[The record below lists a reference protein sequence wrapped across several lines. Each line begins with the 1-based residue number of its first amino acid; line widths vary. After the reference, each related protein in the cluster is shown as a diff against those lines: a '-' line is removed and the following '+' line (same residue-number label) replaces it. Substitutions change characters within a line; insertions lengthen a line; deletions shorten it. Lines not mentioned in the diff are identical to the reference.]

1 MGTIEEFKE
10 VFCAKEMMM
19 IKILEAKNKATS
31 KDGKPRWGVMID
43 GSWWNTMNRGLGA
56 VIDTL
61 NKGDT
66 IDVQLVDTGT
76 WKNVEGIMKVE
87 DVNDDV
93 TDPVNPFE
101 KKAAKDAPQSNKD
114 VSIVR
119 QSLSKV
125 ASVEIGGLC
134 PAIQMVLYGEVVND
148 DSLGAGDKAGKLIEL
163 MSYMTRKFVNDNID
177 FGLGK

>member
-1 MGTIEEFKE
+1 
-10 VFCAKEMMM
+10 M
-19 IKILEAKNKATS
+19 IKTLDAKNKAKT
-31 KDGKPRWGVMID
+31 KDGRDKWGIMVG
-43 GSWWNTMNRGLGA
+43 GSWYNTINPGLGA

-76 WKNVEGIMKVE
+76 WKNVEGIVKVE

-93 TDPVNPFE
+93 TEAVNPFE
-101 KKAAKDAPQSNKD
+101 KKAADVPQSNKD

-134 PAIQMVLYGEVVND
+134 PAIQMVLYGGVIND

-163 MSYMTRKFVNDNID
+163 MSYMTRKFVNDNLD

>member
-10 VFCAKEMMM
+10 IFNAKEIKM
-19 IKILEAKNKATS
+19 IKVLQDSNKGVAKS
-31 KDGKPRWGVMID
+31 GKPRWGILVD
-43 GSWWNTMNRGLGA
+43 GHWWNTMNSGLGA

-66 IDVQLVDTGT
+66 VDVQLVDTGT

-93 TDPVNPFE
+93 DPAVNPFE

-134 PAIQMVLYGEVVND
+134 PAIQMVLYGEVIND

>member
-1 MGTIEEFKE
+1 MGTIEEFKTI
-10 VFCAKEMMM
+10 FNAKEMTMT
-19 IKILEAKNKATS
+19 KTLGAKNKTVT
-31 KDGKPRWGVMID
+31 KDGRPKWGILVD
-43 GSWWNTMNRGLGA
+43 GSWWNTINKDFGA

-66 IDVQLVDTGT
+66 IDVNLVDTGT

-101 KKAAKDAPQSNKD
+101 KKAAKDVPQSNKD

-134 PAIQMVLYGEVVND
+134 PAIQMVLYGEVIND

>member
-1 MGTIEEFKE
+1 
-10 VFCAKEMMM
+10 M
-19 IKILEAKNKATS
+19 IKTLDAKNKTTT
-31 KDGKPRWGVMID
+31 KDGRPKWGILVD
-43 GSWWNTMNRGLGA
+43 GAWWNTISLPLGA

-93 TDPVNPFE
+93 TAPVNPFE
-101 KKAAKDAPQSNKD
+101 KKAAKDVPQSNKD

-134 PAIQMVLYGEVVND
+134 PAIQMVLYGEVIND

>member
-1 MGTIEEFKE
+1 MT
-10 VFCAKEMMM
+10 M
-19 IKILEAKNKATS
+19 IKTLDAKNKTTT
-31 KDGKPRWGVMID
+31 KDGRPKWGILVD
-43 GSWWNTMNRGLGA
+43 GSWWNTINKDFGA

-93 TDPVNPFE
+93 TAPAPNPFD
-101 KKAAKDAPQSNKD
+101 KKAAKDIPQSNKD

-134 PAIQMVLYGEVVND
+134 PAIQMVLYGGVVND

-163 MSYMTRKFVNDNID
+163 MSYMTRKFVNDNLD

>member
-10 VFCAKEMMM
+10 VFCIKEMMM
-19 IKILEAKNKATS
+19 IKTLDAKNKTTT
-31 KDGKPRWGVMID
+31 KDGRDKWGIMVG
-43 GSWWNTMNRGLGA
+43 GSWYNTINPGLGA

-66 IDVQLVDTGT
+66 IDVQLVDMGT

-101 KKAAKDAPQSNKD
+101 KKAAKDVPQSNKD

-134 PAIQMVLYGEVVND
+134 PAIQMVLYGEVIND
-148 DSLGAGDKAGKLIEL
+148 DSLGAGDKAGKRIDL
-163 MSYMTRKFVNDNID
+163 MSYMTRKFVNDNLD